1 MKIAVIITLLCGI
14 QLTVCL
20 TVAMAVYPG
29 GYSFWQ
35 NTMSDLGRDE
45 TASGEANPIG
55 SKVYN
60 TSLAV
65 GTLGLAA
72 MWLVVP
78 GAFIGKRV
86 LARTVSVVGVL
97 SVVGMIIDALTPA
110 DTAAFGHMVGNGL
123 FGVGGISALC
133 ITSAAILSKAKRH
146 RLYASLTAAV
156 LILSGIHF
164 YQYANHFWFGGEWTW
179 FAPVAQKLLLI
190 SAVTWIVWGVLS
202 AARSA
207 QSKARPV

>member
-1 MKIAVIITLLCGI
+1 MKIAVAITLLCGI

-20 TVAMAVYPG
+20 TVAIAVYPG

-45 TASGEANPIG
+45 TASGEPNPIG

-60 TSLAV
+60 ISLAV

-78 GAFIGKRV
+78 GAFIGNRI

-97 SVVGMIIDALTPA
+97 SVAGMIIDALTPA
-110 DTAAFGHMVGNGL
+110 DTAEFGHMIGNGL
-123 FGVGGISALC
+123 LGVGGISALC
-133 ITSAAILSKAKRH
+133 ITSVAILCNPKQH

-156 LILSGIHF
+156 LALAGTHF

-190 SAVTWIVWGVLS
+190 SAVMWIVWGVL
-202 AARSA
+202 AAALSA

>member
-1 MKIAVIITLLCGI
+1 MKIAVAITLLCGI

-20 TVAMAVYPG
+20 SVAIAVHPG

-35 NTMSDLGRDE
+35 DTMSELGADHSD
-45 TASGEANPIG
+45 SGEPNPIG

-65 GTLGLAA
+65 GTLGLAV

-78 GAFIGKRV
+78 GAFIGNRV

-110 DTAAFGHMVGNGL
+110 DTAAFGHMLGNGL
-123 FGVGGISALC
+123 LGVGGISALC
-133 ITSAAILSKAKRH
+133 VTSAAILSKSKRH
-146 RLYASLTAAV
+146 WIYASLTALV
-156 LILSGIHF
+156 LALAGIHF
-164 YQYANHFWFGGEWTW
+164 YQYANHFWFDGEWTW

-190 SAVTWIVWGVLS
+190 SAVTWIVWGVL
-202 AARSA
+202 AAALSA